1 MAEDTSHGGGLL
13 DLSLSLIDGADLQ
26 ALAAAAAADA
36 AAAAAAAGIASQEE
50 YEEERKQEAAGRKEA
65 DAACPSALPQ
75 HAGWHTVLL
84 VHTPNIRGSDVAS
97 FVRTLSPQLG
107 RFRSV

>member
-1 MAEDTSHGGGLL
+1 MHGIAAEDGEGLL
-13 DLSLSLIDGADLQ
+13 DLSLSLIDGAGLQ
-26 ALAAAAAADA
+26 ALASAAAAIDA
-36 AAAAAAAGIASQEE
+36 AASSASQEE
-50 YEEERKQEAAGRKEA
+50 EEEERKQEAAGRKEA
-65 DAACPSALPQ
+65 DAACPSARPQ